1 MPVIAITPCSKQHDY
16 EEAVR
21 RAGGDVRIL
30 SYDTDRP
37 ADVVKE
43 VDGILLPGGDDVLP
57 SVYGAAAHPKFEAA
71 EPGRDDYELELARQA
86 ATANVPLFAICRG
99 IQVLNVARGGTLVQD
114 IPSEWPNALT
124 HSQKEPR
131 DQPTHTVKV
140 MGEGTRLGRIL
151 DAGEVEVNSMHHQ
164 AIKRLGHGLREVAW
178 APDGII
184 EGVEMPG
191 DERFVVGVQWHPE
204 ELVGRDRAARNLFDA
219 IVEAARRRPRH

>member
-1 MPVIAITPCSKQHDY
+1 
-16 EEAVR
+16 
-21 RAGGDVRIL
+21 
-30 SYDTDRP
+30 
-37 ADVVKE
+37 
-43 VDGILLPGGDDVLP
+43 
-57 SVYGAAAHPKFEAA
+57 
-71 EPGRDDYELELARQA
+71 
-86 ATANVPLFAICRG
+86 
-99 IQVLNVARGGTLVQD
+99 LNVALGGTLVQD

-164 AIKRLGHGLREVAW
+164 AIKRLGEGLREVAW

-191 DERFVVGVQWHPE
+191 DDRFVVGVQWHPE
-204 ELVGRDRAARNLFDA
+204 ELVGRDQAARNLFAA
-219 IVEAARRRPRH
+219 IVDAARRRVRG